1 MMRYLEESTD
11 VKLERDLIEQSF
23 EDFEKGLT
31 VSEAIMVE
39 QFGEYGWKWFFQM
52 RKYSKWQY

>member
-1 MMRYLEESTD
+1 MRYLEESTD

-39 QFGEYGWKWFFQM
+39 QFGEYGWK
-52 RKYSKWQY
+52 